1 MDQKIGTNFADFP
14 FVSLTKKSKNHFLP
28 KQTNPTKT
36 HSFLQYFIM
45 SSFITQFYKFFSILA
60 AVVLSLT
67 LTFSL
72 VGSVNGY
79 ANRTQG
85 IKGLPNAE
93 EVCNDGGQKGNCGF
107 VQKSDNIASLAANIA
122 QIMTYIIGSIAIVF
136 ILYGAFQ
143 WMIDPEKGAATGKK
157 IIVNALIALVI
168 SVAAYGLVSTV
179 LNFLN
184 TNSVGDGTGT
194 SQTGANNGAN
204 NNANPTKPANTGTNY
219 NNQTNSQ
226 NKPEKVQNPPTNQPI
241 QQNNPQ
247 NFNNSQNQTNQNN
260 NPKPVV
266 NSTPKNDNQTNP
278 TLEFAFPEIKTPQ
291 APAIQ

>member
-1 MDQKIGTNFADFP
+1 MQKKKLNNFNKIYKMTFQNISPNKD
-14 FVSLTKKSKNHFLP
+14 SKNSSFSKDFFIQFGNKLGKLIHNFLVVNLLML
-28 KQTNPTKT
+28 TVFA
-36 HSFLQYFIM
+36 SFLSIG
-45 SSFITQFYKFFSILA
+45 SFVNLPTFAKNSI
-60 AVVLSLT
+60 S
-67 LTFSL
+67 
-72 VGSVNGY
+72 
-79 ANRTQG
+79 
-85 IKGLPNAE
+85 GLPNAS
-93 EVCNDGGQKGNCGF
+93 EVCSGGETKGDCGF
-107 VQKSDNIASLAANIA
+107 VQKSDNIATLAASIA

-168 SVAAYGLVSTV
+168 SVAAYGLVATV

-184 TNSVGDGTGT
+184 TSSVGDGTGT
-194 SQTGANNGAN
+194 SQTGTTGESGGAN
-204 NNANPTKPANTGTNY
+204 NNTNTTNATNTGINY

-247 NFNNSQNQTNQNN
+247 NFNNSQPNTNQNN

>member
-1 MDQKIGTNFADFP
+1 MSFSQNIPQNKNTKNMSFRNRFLYRFCELIHNFLVINLLMLTM
-14 FVSLTKKSKNHFLP
+14 FVSFLSFSNSFVNLRAFAKN
-28 KQTNPTKT
+28 
-36 HSFLQYFIM
+36 
-45 SSFITQFYKFFSILA
+45 SI
-60 AVVLSLT
+60 S
-67 LTFSL
+67 
-72 VGSVNGY
+72 
-79 ANRTQG
+79 
-85 IKGLPNAE
+85 GLPGADQ
-93 EVCNDGGQKGNCGF
+93 VCQAGKEKGKCGF
-107 VQKSDNIASLAANIA
+107 VEKTDNIATLAASIA

-168 SVAAYGLVSTV
+168 SVAAYGLVATV
-179 LNFLN
+179 LQFLN
-184 TNSVGDGTGT
+184 TNSVGDNGNGQTTTQTGT
-194 SQTGANNGAN
+194 NNGAN
-204 NNANPTKPANTGTNY
+204 NNGNTTNMTNTGTNY

-226 NKPEKVQNPPTNQPI
+226 NKPEKAQNLQTNQPI

-247 NFNNSQNQTNQNN
+247 NFNNSQLNNNQNN

-291 APAIQ
+291 APAVQ

>member
-14 FVSLTKKSKNHFLP
+14 FASLTKKSKTHFLP

-72 VGSVNGY
+72 VGNINGY
-79 ANRTQG
+79 AQNNR
-85 IKGLPNAE
+85 KLNGLPPAAD
-93 EVCNDGGQKGNCGF
+93 VCKAGQTSGDCGF
-107 VQKSDNIASLAANIA
+107 VKQTDNIATLAASIA

-168 SVAAYGLVSTV
+168 SVAAYGLVATV

-184 TNSVGDGTGT
+184 TSSVGTQAG
-194 SQTGANNGAN
+194 
-204 NNANPTKPANTGTNY
+204 
-219 NNQTNSQ
+219 NQAG
-226 NKPEKVQNPPTNQPI
+226 NQP
-241 QQNNPQ
+241 
-247 NFNNSQNQTNQNN
+247 
-260 NPKPVV
+260 
-266 NSTPKNDNQTNP
+266 
-278 TLEFAFPEIKTPQ
+278 
-291 APAIQ
+291 